1 MQEASKRTLSR
12 RELARHPQF
21 EQVSPEV
28 GELDESAVDEGMD
41 EDPDAMLALLA
52 DLTGATDPVVRDLAR
67 RLAGRLFLDVSRRG
81 RTRPRG
87 IGKMVTSPYRPD
99 AGDIDLDASM
109 SAITEARA
117 ARSAVDPDGL
127 KVRSWA
133 KPGTALSLLVDRSG
147 SMGGKPLAT
156 SAMAAAAVAWRSP
169 DDYSVVAF
177 GKDVVVAKS
186 QDSSKAGES
195 VVNDVLAL
203 RGFGT
208 TDLAGA
214 LRAAGEQLG
223 RSRAGR
229 RIAVVLSDCRA
240 TVEGDVE
247 AAAGALDEIVIV
259 APAGDDLEARALAA
273 RIGARIATVDGPSD
287 IPGALQEVLGD

>member
-1 MQEASKRTLSR
+1 VE
-12 RELARHPQF
+12 
-21 EQVSPEV
+21 
-28 GELDESAVDEGMD
+28 EGMD
-41 EDPDAMLALLA
+41 DDPDAMLALLA
-52 DLTGATDPVVRDLAR
+52 DLTGATDQRLRDLAK

-81 RTRPRG
+81 PIRPRG
-87 IGKMVTSPYRPD
+87 IGRMATVPYRPD
-99 AGDIDLDASM
+99 AGDIDLDASLP
-109 SAITEARA
+109 AIVESRA
-117 ARSAVDPDGL
+117 SGEVVDVEGL
-127 KVRSWA
+127 HVRSWTR
-133 KPGTALSLLVDRSG
+133 PGTALALLVDRSG

-156 SAMAAAAVAWRSP
+156 SAMAAAAVAWRNPS
-169 DDYSVVAF
+169 DYSVIAF

-186 QDSSKAGES
+186 QESVKGGEA

-214 LRAAGEQLG
+214 LRAAGEQLA

-247 AAAGALDEIVIV
+247 AAARGLDEVVIL
-259 APAGDDLEARALAA
+259 APAGDVVEARALAMSV
-273 RIGARIATVDGPSD
+273 GARLATVDGPSD
-287 IPGALQEVLGD
+287 VPAALQTVLGD